1 MILSAAVIGYGLTV
15 FCLFKMDTRNE
26 RPGDWVWGGGMLG
39 GILMMILGVLLWAVP
54 DFFKG

>member
-1 MILSAAVIGYGLTV
+1 MILSAAVIGYVLTV
-15 FCLFKMDTRNE
+15 FCLFKMDTRSE
-26 RPGDWVWGGGMLG
+26 RAGDWVWGGGMLG

>member
-1 MILSAAVIGYGLTV
+1 MLVVAVIGYALTV

-26 RPGDWVWGGGMLG
+26 RPGDWVWGGGMFG